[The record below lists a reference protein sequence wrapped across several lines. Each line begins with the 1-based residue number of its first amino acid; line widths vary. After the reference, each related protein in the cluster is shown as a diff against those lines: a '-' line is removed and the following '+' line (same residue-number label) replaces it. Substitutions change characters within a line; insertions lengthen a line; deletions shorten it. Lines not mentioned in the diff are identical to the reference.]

1 MEAVKLVD
9 FGFSYPGSAPVLD
22 GVNATIEEG
31 SFTMLVGST
40 GSGKTTLLRC
50 LKPELVPTGKR
61 SGSIEMFGFPEA
73 GWSGE
78 GDSDPLSSSQTGYV
92 AQNPENQIVC
102 DSVWHELAFGLENLG
117 MPQEVMRRRVAEVA
131 YFFGMEPWFRRD
143 TAGLSGGQK
152 QMLNLAGAL
161 VMQPRLLLLDEPT
174 SQLDPV
180 TTRNF
185 LHLLFRVNRE
195 LGITVIV
202 ATHSPETMAE
212 YATSCL
218 CVRDGALSPVDLAGF
233 RHEGTT
239 LSERVDAPEP
249 LPDGGAR
256 DSGMSE
262 VFFRYARG
270 AEWVLRGT
278 SLDITAGTIHALVGG
293 NGSGKTTML
302 NLFAGVLKPERGCV
316 DNGHLREQALLPQNP
331 RALFVCDTVVEE
343 LEEWKDRCGYADKE
357 VETALGWAGLKGWER
372 HHPYDLS
379 GGQQQKLALAKI
391 LLTRPRLMLLDEPTK
406 GLDAES
412 RYEVARMLVDLRA
425 QGVTM
430 ILSTHDL
437 PFVLQIADRVSLL
450 FDGEITCTEDAAGF
464 FSGNFFYRPM
474 SDGFARL
481 WADRK
486 EGLA

>member
-9 FGFSYPGSAPVLD
+9 FGFSYPESAPVLE
-22 GVNATIEEG
+22 GVDAAIEEG

-61 SGSIEMFGFPEA
+61 FGSIEMFGLPEA
-73 GWSGE
+73 GCSGE
-78 GDSDPLSSSQTGYV
+78 DDSDSFPSSQIGYV

-117 MPQEVMRRRVAEVA
+117 VPQETMRRRVAEVA

-161 VMQPRLLLLDEPT
+161 VMRPRLLLLDEPT

-180 TTRNF
+180 TARNF

-202 ATHSPETMAE
+202 ATHAPETMAE
-212 YATSCL
+212 YATDCL
-218 CVRDGALSPVDLAGF
+218 RVQEGMLSSADLAGY
-233 RHEGTT
+233 RHEGTVV
-239 LSERVDAPEP
+239 SERVDVSGPP
-249 LPDGGAR
+249 SVGGGRGA
-256 DSGMSE
+256 GMSE
-262 VFFRYARG
+262 VFFRYERG
-270 AEWVLRGT
+270 GEWVLRGA
-278 SLDITAGTIHALVGG
+278 SLDLATGTVHALVGG

-302 NLFAGVLKPERGCV
+302 KLLAGVLRPERGRV

-343 LEEWKDRCGYADKE
+343 LEEWKDRCGYTDEE
-357 VETALGWAGLKGWER
+357 VEKALGWSGLRGWER

-391 LLTRPRLMLLDEPTK
+391 LLTKPRLMLLDEPTK

-412 RYEVARMLVDLRA
+412 RYEVARMLVDLRGR
-425 QGVTM
+425 GVTM
-430 ILSTHDL
+430 VLSTHDL
-437 PFVLQIADRVSLL
+437 PFVLQVADRVSLL

-464 FSGNFFYRPM
+464 FSDNFFYRPVN
-474 SDGFARL
+474 DGFVRL
-481 WADRK
+481 WTDRK
-486 EGLA
+486 EGSA